1 MAVHDLTKT
10 QRVVED
16 KVTKYDTST
25 GCNCSERIEDLESKI
40 RQLETIILRGTIENG
55 RDKNILNI
63 SK

>member
-1 MAVHDLTKT
+1 MATHDLTKT
-10 QRVVED
+10 QKIVRDTYED
-16 KVTKYDTST
+16 NYTQK
-25 GCNCSERIEDLESKI
+25 GCSCSEKISNLETKI